1 MIGLED
7 VDTVARARQSA
18 HAATYH
24 GPENMTVEDYPLPD
38 VDEDDLLV
46 EVILCGVDGSELAMY
61 RGAFD
66 YVNER
71 APVIFGDEI
80 IGRVA
85 QIGDAAAKRRAL
97 AVGDRVV
104 VEARWPCTEGCHACT
119 RGQYYLCERRGLQN
133 GYGTLSARD
142 APHLWGGYSTHT
154 FVPPEAVVY
163 RVPNDL
169 SDRTALIA
177 SSPFANGI
185 RWSDATDVEEG
196 GHVAVIGPGPQ
207 GLSCAIAAIATG
219 RRVTLIG
226 LPADVERLRLAESF
240 GAATFVL
247 SRGNT
252 PAEIV
257 QSATD
262 IVAQH
267 GDVDGVIEVSGSPAG
282 KSLAM
287 NLVRVLGTVVSSA
300 SPNPSTQPFDWRL
313 LMWKEITLKGR
324 LSHPNTV
331 EKAFDKA
338 RELRDR
344 GIDLG
349 DWITHVFPL
358 DDVADA
364 IRTAAYQTDE
374 RPIKVALDPRA

>member
-1 MIGLED
+1 MSTPTL
-7 VDTVARARQSA
+7 V
-18 HAATYH
+18 HAAAYF
-24 GPENMTVEDYPLPD
+24 GPEDMRLQDFPIPAIGE
-38 VDEDDLLV
+38 EEMLL
-46 EVILCGVDGSELAMY
+46 EVIMCGVDGSELAMY

-71 APVIFGDEI
+71 VPVIFGDEI

-85 QIGDAAAKRRAL
+85 QIGAGAASRRGL
-97 AVGDRVV
+97 SVGDRVV
-104 VEARWPCTEGCHACT
+104 VEARWPCTQGCHACN
-119 RGQYYLCERRGLQN
+119 RGQYYLCERRGLKN
-133 GYGTLSARD
+133 GYGTLSAKE

-154 FVPPEAVVY
+154 FVPAEAVVY
-163 RVPNDL
+163 PVPDDL

-177 SSPFANGI
+177 SSPFANGV
-185 RWSDATDVEEG
+185 RWSDATDVGDG
-196 GHVAVIGPGPQ
+196 GHIAVIGPGPQ

-226 LPADVERLRLAESF
+226 LEADVERLKLAEGF
-240 GAATFVL
+240 GAATFVTTRDG
-247 SRGNT
+247 S
-252 PAEIV
+252 AEAIA
-257 QSATD
+257 QTAAD
-262 IVAQH
+262 IVSEH

-282 KSLAM
+282 KALAM

-338 RELRDR
+338 RELRER
-344 GIDLG
+344 GMDLG

-358 DDVADA
+358 DDVAEA
-364 IRTAAYQTDE
+364 IRTAAYRTDE

>member
-1 MIGLED
+1 MSSSAPF
-7 VDTVARARQSA
+7 ARA
-18 HAATYH
+18 AAYR
-24 GPENMTVEDYPLPD
+24 GPENMSLEEFPIPEIGD
-38 VDEDDLLV
+38 DELLL
-46 EVILCGVDGSELAMY
+46 EVIMCGVDGSELAMY

-71 APVIFGDEI
+71 VPVIFGDEI

-85 QIGDAAAKRRAL
+85 QIGPVAAERRGL
-97 AVGDRVV
+97 AVGDRVI
-104 VEARWPCTEGCHACT
+104 VEARWPCNEGCHACD
-119 RGQYYLCERRGLQN
+119 RGQYYLCERRGLKN
-133 GYGTLSARD
+133 GYGTLSAKEP
-142 APHLWGGYSTHT
+142 PHLWGGYSTHT
-154 FVPPEAVVY
+154 FVPPEALVY
-163 RVPNDL
+163 SVPDDL

-177 SSPFANGI
+177 GSPFANGI
-185 RWSDATDVEEG
+185 RWADATDVPVG
-196 GHVAVIGPGPQ
+196 GHIAVIGPGPQ
-207 GLSCAIAAIATG
+207 GLSCALAAIATG
-219 RRVTLIG
+219 RRATLIG
-226 LPADVERLRLAESF
+226 LEADAERLKLAAEF
-240 GAATFVL
+240 GATTFVT
-247 SRGNT
+247 SRDNS
-252 PAEIV
+252 PEAIV
-257 QSATD
+257 QAAAD

-282 KSLAM
+282 KALAM

-324 LSHPNTV
+324 LSHPHTV
-331 EKAFDKA
+331 ETAFERA

-358 DDVADA
+358 DEVADA
-364 IRTAAYQTDE
+364 IRTAAYQTEE

>member
-1 MIGLED
+1 MGLENFPIP
-7 VDTVARARQSA
+7 VI
-18 HAATYH
+18 
-24 GPENMTVEDYPLPD
+24 GP
-38 VDEDDLLV
+38 DDLLL

-71 APVIFGDEI
+71 VPVIFGDEI
-80 IGRVA
+80 VGRVA
-85 QIGDAAAKRRAL
+85 QIGAAAADRRNL
-97 AVGDRVV
+97 TVGDKVV
-104 VEARWPCTEGCHACT
+104 VEARWPCTEGCHACDH
-119 RGQYYLCERRGLQN
+119 GQYYLCERRGLKN
-133 GYGTLSARD
+133 GYGTLSAKE
-142 APHLWGGYSTHT
+142 PPYLWGGYSTHT

-163 RVPNDL
+163 PVPADF
-169 SDRTALIA
+169 SDRTALVA

-185 RWSDATDVEEG
+185 RWADATDVPDG
-196 GHVAVIGPGPQ
+196 GHIAVIGPGPQ
-207 GLSCAIAAIATG
+207 GLSCALAAIATG
-219 RRVTLIG
+219 RRATLIG
-226 LPADVERLRLAESF
+226 LEADAQRLELAAGF
-240 GAATFVL
+240 GATTFVTTRDSSPDAIL
-247 SRGNT
+247 ET
-252 PAEIV
+252 A
-257 QSATD
+257 AA

-282 KSLAM
+282 KALAM

-331 EKAFDKA
+331 EKAFEKA
-338 RELRDR
+338 RGLREQGLDV
-344 GIDLG
+344 G

-358 DDVADA
+358 EDVTNA
-364 IRTAAYQTDE
+364 IRTAAYQTEE